1 MLLLLCLYCWRVMQL
16 LDTSGFLNRKAVWQ
30 KHVHDEGMGAIIFII
45 DANDRYTGAQQRDSM
60 KPF

>member
-1 MLLLLCLYCWRVMQL
+1 MQL

-45 DANDRYTGAQQRDSM
+45 DANDRYGGAQRERH
-60 KPF
+60 